1 MNLDWRGNLILA
13 KLTEGNTYR
22 ESALSAG
29 ISRQGPW
36 KRIQACPD
44 FAVAVENARKMGQA
58 ELAFRLWLRHPFRG
72 LRRPS
77 GKGRGGKPRFTYGRR

>member
-29 ISRQGPW
+29 ISRQALW
-36 KRIQACPD
+36 KRIQACPA
-44 FAVAVENARKMGQA
+44 FATAVENARKMGQA

-72 LRRPS
+72 MRPPA
-77 GKGRGGKPRFTYGRR
+77 GKGHGGQPRFSYGRP